1 MSIQG
6 IDDDKCI
13 LCGNCIESCGRGLFN
28 DKEQDKITFQDPE
41 NQCSRC
47 GHCIARCPEN
57 AILYEEMGESRSFEG
72 INSPEKIITYDKMYN
87 FLQAHRSVRQFK
99 KDKVPK
105 EVLRKVFDAMQCAP
119 TARNMRSESYT
130 LLSEDDQII
139 ALSDAVI
146 KLVSETPGIREL
158 YAERLAKA
166 RKLFKSPIFFD
177 APHVILVSSKN
188 DTESEANN
196 IGIIVTY
203 GRLAAQ
209 ALGLGTCWNGLTQF
223 AMKIDRKLARKFG
236 IRGKRVGV
244 FAIGYPAST
253 LTFYR
258 TAPRSIRPVN
268 GLD

>member
-6 IDDDKCI
+6 IDDNKCI
-13 LCGNCIESCGRGLFN
+13 SCRNCIESCSRRLFN
-28 DKEQDKITFQDPE
+28 DEEQDKIRFQDPQ
-41 NQCSRC
+41 NDCSRC
-47 GHCIARCPEN
+47 GHCIARCPED
-57 AILYEEMGESRSFEG
+57 AIIHDGMGEVKSFEG
-72 INSPEKIITYDKMYN
+72 INNPEKIISYDEMYN
-87 FLQAHRSVRQFK
+87 FLQSHRSVRKFK
-99 KDKVPK
+99 KDKVPN
-105 EVLRKVFDAMQCAP
+105 EILRKVFDAMQCAP

-130 LLSEDDQII
+130 LLSDEDQII
-139 ALSDAVI
+139 SLSEAI
-146 KLVSETPGIREL
+146 IEIISETPGIREL

-177 APHVILVSSKN
+177 APQVVIVSSKN

-209 ALGLGTCWNGLTQF
+209 SLGLGTCWNGLTQF
-223 AMKIDRKLARKFG
+223 AMKINRKLARRFG
-236 IRGKRVGV
+236 IRGKRIGV

-258 TAPRSIRPVN
+258 TAPRTIRPVN